1 MEGSAGSPEGGSAAP
16 GGAARSEKMTGPGGM
31 PSVEEHT
38 LSFYS
43 DPNTAAAFMPP
54 DHVKRLLR
62 PEDWE
67 ALTKVW
73 AQVEEETLRMVEE
86 DWDDAEL
93 QEVRA
98 LRAKKATS
106 QSPGKEKRKQQPW
119 NQEFHLMGMDHR
131 RRPARLRRY
140 FDPANNGH
148 TPWCPIP
155 EEIQENRLKSTLL
168 GKADT
173 SKEPYLHTAHSVP
186 WSDAF
191 HHTVDVDNDK
201 LHPMLRHYFDC
212 RGLEASFR
220 TRPHVSKSD
229 WRTKVRTPRRPPT
242 RDRILKWSV
251 SEPSLLSS
259 SSVRT
264 KEEIC
269 PQSLDT
275 DARHTGSI
283 TWGRRCLQYGR
294 PGSQP
299 RIQGPPGTIP
309 WVHDHH
315 VSVSFDNDI
324 LNPRLRHYFKEEG
337 LEASFRNR
345 GHHYGRNAFRPDAFY
360 GPCAVDERSRLQQYG
375 RTPDFRPDMNIL

>member
-1 MEGSAGSPEGGSAAP
+1 MDGLAGSQEGTP
-16 GGAARSEKMTGPGGM
+16 AARGEWVAGM
-31 PSVEEHT
+31 PSVEENV
-38 LSFYS
+38 LSFYG

-73 AQVEEETLRMVEE
+73 AQVEEETLKMVDE
-86 DWDDAEL
+86 DWDDADL
-93 QEVRA
+93 VDSRQQGG
-98 LRAKKATS
+98 KKSSS
-106 QSPGKEKRKQQPW
+106 QSPVKASRKQKPW
-119 NQEFHLMGMDHR
+119 NHEFQLMGMDHKR
-131 RRPARLRRY
+131 KPARLRRY
-140 FDPANNGH
+140 FDSSNNGH
-148 TPWCPIP
+148 TPWCPVP

-168 GKADT
+168 GKAQT
-173 SKEPYLHTAHSVP
+173 AKEPYLHDAHAVP
-186 WSDAF
+186 WTDAF
-191 HHTVDVDNDK
+191 HNTVDVDNDK

-212 RGLEASFR
+212 RGVESSFR

-259 SSVRT
+259 SSVRS

-269 PQSLDT
+269 PPTLDT

-294 PGSQP
+294 PGSLP
-299 RIQGPPGTIP
+299 RTQAPAGGGKIP

-345 GHHYGRNAFRPDAFY
+345 GHHYGRTAYRPEAFY